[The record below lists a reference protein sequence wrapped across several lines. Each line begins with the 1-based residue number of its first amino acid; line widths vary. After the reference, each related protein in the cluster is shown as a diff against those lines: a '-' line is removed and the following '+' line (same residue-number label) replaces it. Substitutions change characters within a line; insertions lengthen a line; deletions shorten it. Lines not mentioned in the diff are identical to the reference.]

1 MRKCLLIAV
10 IIWIAIITW
19 FSNQPLKESTA
30 QTYAFLTKMNL
41 AEQQDL
47 VLSQTEEIRSL
58 KHLVRKAAHFGLY
71 FGLGTLIGLTVYGLL
86 RIKDGRFFWFTWG
99 GGTLWGIVD
108 EIHQFFV
115 PGRSMQVQDMLL
127 DSSGVLLAAVV
138 LLVLVRAYER
148 MKGQRLEE
156 KRVLQLEHLFD

>member
-1 MRKCLLIAV
+1 MRKCLMIAV
-10 IIWIAIITW
+10 IVWIALITW

-30 QTYAFLTKMNL
+30 QTYAFLTKLNL

-47 VLSQTEEIRSL
+47 ILSQSEEIISL
-58 KHLVRKAAHFGLY
+58 KYYARKAAHFGLY
-71 FGLGTLIGLTVYGLL
+71 FGLGTLIGLAVYGFL
-86 RIKDGRFFWFTWG
+86 RIKDGRFFWLTWG
-99 GGTLWGIVD
+99 GGTLWGILD
-108 EIHQFFV
+108 EIHQYFV

-127 DSSGVLLAAVV
+127 DSSGVLLAALV

-156 KRVLQLEHLFD
+156 KRVLQLEHLFE